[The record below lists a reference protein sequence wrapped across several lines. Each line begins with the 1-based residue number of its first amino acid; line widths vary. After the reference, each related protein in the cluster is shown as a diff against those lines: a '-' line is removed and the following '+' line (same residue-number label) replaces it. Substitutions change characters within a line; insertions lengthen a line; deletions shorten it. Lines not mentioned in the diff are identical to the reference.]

1 MYNTDMPTRAELP
14 TTSQLL
20 RSTLIAVVAAATLL
34 ITVVLP
40 AEYGVDPTGI
50 GDVLGLKEMG
60 EIKMQLA
67 EEAQL
72 DAVPVIVAEIAA
84 PPPTI
89 TEQVETPVEALP
101 EVIAEN
107 AWQDTVVLTLKP
119 GEAAEIKLEMNKDD
133 LAEYEWTTN
142 QGHLN
147 SDLHA
152 DGTGGEFVSYR
163 KGRKETSETGKLT
176 AAFSGTH
183 GWFWRNRSK
192 LDVDVTLRVKGTYG
206 EIIRV
211 V

>member
-14 TTSQLL
+14 TTRQLL
-20 RSTLIAVVAAATLL
+20 RSTLIAAVAAAALL
-34 ITVVLP
+34 VTVVLP

-50 GDVLGLKEMG
+50 GGVLGLKEMG

-72 DAVPVIVAEIAA
+72 DAAEAVAVDTSTPAPV
-84 PPPTI
+84 I
-89 TEQVETPVEALP
+89 TEQVETLAETVP
-101 EVIAEN
+101 EVNSET
-107 AWQDTVVLTLKP
+107 AWQDTVVLVLKP

-133 LAEYEWTTN
+133 LAGYEWTTN

-152 DGTGGEFVSYR
+152 DGASGEFTSYR
-163 KGRKETSETGKLT
+163 KGSKEESDAGELRALFDG
-176 AAFSGTH
+176 AH

-192 LDVDVTLRVKGTYG
+192 VDVEVTLRVKGTYG
-206 EIIRV
+206 EIKRV

>member
-20 RSTLIAVVAAATLL
+20 RSTLIAVMAAATLL

-50 GDVLGLKEMG
+50 GGVIGLKEMG

-72 DAVPVIVAEIAA
+72 DADSAVTVEAATPA
-84 PPPTI
+84 PPI
-89 TEQVETPVEALP
+89 SEQVEASAEAVP
-101 EVIAEN
+101 EVGAEN
-107 AWQDTVVLTLKP
+107 AWQDTVVLILKP

-133 LAEYEWTTN
+133 LTEYEWTTN

-152 DGTGGEFVSYR
+152 DGTNGEFVSYR
-163 KGRKETSETGKLT
+163 KGREEVSEVGELKAL
-176 AAFSGTH
+176 FDGTH

-192 LDVDVTLRVKGTYG
+192 VDVEVTLRVKGTYG
-206 EIIRV
+206 EIKRV